1 MALTFG
7 RQLLRCMLNHYIL
20 NMKNPSTYIFKELK
34 NAFETFC
41 NYAKMSIVSD
51 AHYMFSNDTSA
62 NTGVLVLATSHF
74 AWHTFPEHN
83 YISIQYST
91 CSEDNLSED
100 QVKSLLEL
108 SFKNNNIKFG
118 EILCCKVIF

>member
-1 MALTFG
+1 
-7 RQLLRCMLNHYIL
+7 
-20 NMKNPSTYIFKELK
+20 MKNSSTYDFNELK

-41 NYAKMSIVSD
+41 DYAKMSIVSNT
-51 AHYMFSNDTSA
+51 HYMFGNDSNA
-62 NTGVLVLATSHF
+62 NTGVFVLSTSHF

-91 CSEDNLSED
+91 CSEDDLNED

-118 EILCCKVIF
+118 EILCCKVVF